1 MMASNRTSY
10 QEGYLER
17 VHRVKGPDR
26 WVYRWWGSPGPGG
39 TRNHRSRVN
48 GTVTRFPTASKA
60 KQAVENFRS
69 EINAA
74 EERKLAGITVAEAWA
89 HFQANELR
97 DPNADRSPTTIQS
110 YLDYFKAHIIPKWG
124 GVPLDEVKSVAVE
137 RWLRSLTK
145 APAQPRKVAIGE
157 AKPAT
162 PKETA
167 PQPLAPASK
176 AKIRNHMSALFSHCI
191 RHELYTKLNPIAPV
205 RQSAVRQRDPDIL
218 TLDEMRSII
227 NNIKPAAIK
236 MMVAVASASALR
248 RSEVRGLKWA
258 DLDLD
263 KCWFNLQRGY
273 VSKSET
279 KMKTKASRKGMEML
293 PALAAALLVWRDHTP
308 YNQDTDWVF
317 ASPFTNGKRPYWPD
331 SALKDHVKPA
341 AVAAGITKRVGWHTF
356 RHSLASFLGQQ
367 GEGVKTVQE
376 LLRHATSRITLDVYQ
391 QGSTEAKRLALNRVA
406 GIFVVPT
413 KSS

>member
-1 MMASNRTSY
+1 MASNRTSY
-10 QEGYLER
+10 QEGYIER
-17 VHRVKGPDR
+17 VQRSKGPEQ
-26 WVYRWWGSPGPGG
+26 WVYRWWEAPAPGAS
-39 TRNHRSRVN
+39 RIHRSKVI
-48 GTVTRFPTASKA
+48 GSVKRFPTAAKA

-74 EERKLAGITVAEAWA
+74 EEKAIAIITVGEAWA

-97 DPNADRSPTTIQS
+97 DPDVDRSPTTIQS
-110 YLDYFKAHIIPKWG
+110 YLDYFKYRILPKWKD
-124 GVPLDEVKSVAVE
+124 VPLDDVKSVAVE
-137 RWLRSLTK
+137 KWLRSLD
-145 APAQPRKVAIGE
+145 
-157 AKPAT
+157 
-162 PKETA
+162 
-167 PQPLAPASK
+167 LAPASK

-191 RHELYTKLNPIAPV
+191 RHELYSKLNPIASV
-205 RQSAVRQRDPDIL
+205 RQSAVRQCDPDIL

-236 MMVAVASASALR
+236 MMVAVAAASALR
-248 RSEVRGLKWA
+248 RSELRGLKWE
-258 DLDLD
+258 DLDLE

-293 PALAAALLVWRDHTP
+293 PALAAALLIWRENTP
-308 YNQDTDWVF
+308 YNQDGDWVF

-331 SALKDHVKPA
+331 SALKDHIKPA
-341 AVAAGITKRVGWHTF
+341 VAAAGITKRVTWHTF
-356 RHSLASFLGQQ
+356 RHSLASLLGQQ
-367 GEGVKTVQE
+367 GEGVKTVPE

-406 GIFVVPT
+406 GIFAIPA
-413 KSS
+413 KNS

>member
-1 MMASNRTSY
+1 MHRAFGRWELGVKMTSNRASY
-10 QEGYLER
+10 QEGFIER
-17 VHRVKGPDR
+17 VQRANGPDR
-26 WVYRWWGSPGPGG
+26 WVYRWWSSPGPDG
-39 TRNHRSRVN
+39 TRSHRSRVI
-48 GTVTRFPTASKA
+48 GTVTRFPTLAKA

-74 EERKLAGITVAEAWA
+74 EEKAVAVMTVGEAWA

-97 DPNADRSPTTIQS
+97 DPDVDRSPTTIQS
-110 YLDYFKAHIIPKWG
+110 YLDYYKSRILPKWKD
-124 GVPLDEVKSVAVE
+124 VSLDDVKSVAVE
-137 RWLRSLTK
+137 KWLRSLD
-145 APAQPRKVAIGE
+145 
-157 AKPAT
+157 
-162 PKETA
+162 
-167 PQPLAPASK
+167 LAPASK
-176 AKIRNHMSALFSHCI
+176 AKVRNHMSALFSHCI
-191 RHELYTKLNPIAPV
+191 RHELYSKLNPITPV

-263 KCWFNLQRGY
+263 ACWFNLQRGY

-293 PALAAALLVWRDHTP
+293 PALAAALLIWRDHTP

-341 AVAAGITKRVGWHTF
+341 AVAASITKRVTWHTF
-356 RHSLASFLGQQ
+356 RHSLASLLGQQ

-376 LLRHATSRITLDVYQ
+376 LLRHATSRITIDVYQ

>member
-1 MMASNRTSY
+1 
-10 QEGYLER
+10 
-17 VHRVKGPDR
+17 
-26 WVYRWWGSPGPGG
+26 
-39 TRNHRSRVN
+39 
-48 GTVTRFPTASKA
+48 
-60 KQAVENFRS
+60 
-69 EINAA
+69 
-74 EERKLAGITVAEAWA
+74 
-89 HFQANELR
+89 
-97 DPNADRSPTTIQS
+97 
-110 YLDYFKAHIIPKWG
+110 LDYFKAHIIPKWG
-124 GVPLDEVKSVAVE
+124 YVPLDEVKSLAVE

-145 APAQPRKVAIGE
+145 APAPPRKVANGE

-162 PKETA
+162 AKETV
-167 PQPLAPASK
+167 PKPLAPASK

-263 KCWFNLQRGY
+263 ACWFKLQRGY

-279 KMKTKASRKGMEML
+279 RMKTKASRRGMEML
-293 PALAAALLVWRDHTP
+293 PALAAALLIWRDNTP
-308 YNQDTDWVF
+308 YNQDADWVF

-341 AVAAGITKRVGWHTF
+341 ALAAGITKRVTWHTF

-367 GEGVKTVQE
+367 GENVKTVQE
-376 LLRHATSRITLDVYQ
+376 LLRHASSRLTQDVYQ

-406 GIFVVPT
+406 GIFAVFT
-413 KSS
+413 TDS

>member
-1 MMASNRTSY
+1 MRRAQWVTGVAMGSNRNSTSY
-10 QEGYLER
+10 QEGHIER
-17 VHRVKGPDR
+17 VRLAKGPDQ
-26 WVYRWWGSPGPGG
+26 WTYRLWETSKQSG
-39 TRNHRSRVN
+39 RRIHRRKLI
-48 GTVTRFPTASKA
+48 GTVETYPTTGAA
-60 KQAVENFRS
+60 KRAVEGFRA

-74 EERKLAGITVAEAWA
+74 ATKTVRMTVGEAWG

-97 DPNADRSPTTIQS
+97 DPDVDRSPTTIQN
-110 YLDYFKAHIIPKWG
+110 YLDYFKARILPTWKD
-124 GVPLDEVKSVAVE
+124 VALDDVKSVAVE
-137 RWLRSLTK
+137 KWLRSLD
-145 APAQPRKVAIGE
+145 
-157 AKPAT
+157 
-162 PKETA
+162 
-167 PQPLAPASK
+167 LAPASK

-191 RHELYTKLNPIAPV
+191 RHELYGKLNPIATV

-218 TLDEMRSII
+218 TLDELRAILS
-227 NNIKPAAIK
+227 NIEPPAIK

-263 KCWFNLQRGY
+263 ACWFNLKRGY

-293 PALAAALLVWRDHTP
+293 PALAAALLAWRDETP
-308 YNQDTDWVF
+308 YNQEDDWVF

-331 SALKDHVKPA
+331 SALKDHIKPA
-341 AVAAGITKRVGWHTF
+341 AAKAGITKRVTWHTF

-367 GEGVKTVQE
+367 GENVKTVQE
-376 LLRHATSRITLDVYQ
+376 LLRHATSRITQDVYQ

-406 GIFVVPT
+406 GIFALPEKDLNT
-413 KSS
+413 PKQ

>member
-1 MMASNRTSY
+1 MANNRTSY
-10 QEGYLER
+10 QEGHIER
-17 VHRVKGPDR
+17 VHRAKGPDR
-26 WVYRWWGSPGPGG
+26 WVYRWWGPLGPNG
-39 TRNHRSRVN
+39 TRIHRSKII
-48 GTVTRFPTASKA
+48 GTVTRLPTLAKA

-74 EERKLAGITVAEAWA
+74 EEKTLAVMTVGEAWA

-97 DPNADRSPTTIQS
+97 DPNVDRSPTTIQS

-124 GVPLDEVKSVAVE
+124 CVPLDEIKSVAVE

-145 APAQPRKVAIGE
+145 APAPLSKTATGRTSPTTLKVQH
-157 AKPAT
+157 PV
-162 PKETA
+162 
-167 PQPLAPASK
+167 PLAPASK

-205 RQSAVRQRDPDIL
+205 RQSAVRQRDPEIL

-227 NNIKPAAIK
+227 NNIKPGAIK

-308 YNQDTDWVF
+308 YNQEDDWVF
-317 ASPFTNGKRPYWPD
+317 ASPFTTGKRPYWPD

-341 AVAAGITKRVGWHTF
+341 AVASGITKHVTWHTF

-406 GIFVVPT
+406 GIFAIP
-413 KSS
+413 SNNS